1 VVHPALSLLL
11 IIGLIQFWLMPAIAW
26 LLLKGQRDIAAR
38 FWFAGTACFA
48 GTASLF
54 VLQTLLPSIA
64 YLMIGLSLVTMMLA
78 LIAEALRRELSSRPT
93 PWGWITLTVV
103 GNAVLLVAI
112 QQAFGDNPM
121 RMVQLLVVSA
131 MDLGCCYLLVRVAHA
146 KKSRALILVVV
157 GFLAVVITNLLRVVG
172 FLVRGE
178 APTLLTFTPTS
189 NLGFI
194 ANYLSVVIYSFGYW
208 GFVIEKNR
216 AALIAEI
223 AERERAQRGESSAI
237 DRERST
243 LELVR
248 QRETL
253 IAELTRMQ
261 RAAQAG
267 ALSASIAHEINQPL
281 ATIRLS
287 AEEALRLLR
296 SENDPARLD
305 HLIGK
310 IAEENRRAAGIIHT
324 LRDIFRGHTGGEE
337 NRTVDEA
344 VGAATT
350 LLERRA
356 REIGARIHTDLR
368 AAVRAQIGA
377 GELNHVILNL
387 ISNALDAVAR
397 MPETRRTIEI
407 STSANAHQTVIRIRD
422 HGPGV
427 AESMRDQLF
436 DLFARSQSEGMG
448 LGLWLS
454 RYIVERH
461 AGTIEFEPLQGEPGA
476 SFSVTLNLA
485 DLPA

>member
-1 VVHPALSLLL
+1 
-11 IIGLIQFWLMPAIAW
+11 M
-26 LLLKGQRDIAAR
+26 
-38 FWFAGTACFA
+38 
-48 GTASLF
+48 
-54 VLQTLLPSIA
+54 
-64 YLMIGLSLVTMMLA
+64 
-78 LIAEALRRELSSRPT
+78 
-93 PWGWITLTVV
+93 
-103 GNAVLLVAI
+103 
-112 QQAFGDNPM
+112 
-121 RMVQLLVVSA
+121 
-131 MDLGCCYLLVRVAHA
+131 
-146 KKSRALILVVV
+146 
-157 GFLAVVITNLLRVVG
+157 
-172 FLVRGE
+172 
-178 APTLLTFTPTS
+178 
-189 NLGFI
+189 
-194 ANYLSVVIYSFGYW
+194 IYSFGYW

-261 RAAQAG
+261 RVAQAG

-310 IAEENRRAAGIIHT
+310 IAEENQRAAGIIHT

-337 NRTVDEA
+337 NRTVDEV
-344 VGAATT
+344 VGAAIT

-368 AAVRAQIGA
+368 VAVRAQIGA

-397 MPETRRTIEI
+397 VPETHRTIEI
-407 STSANAHQTVIRIRD
+407 STSANAHQTVIRVRD

-427 AESMRDQLF
+427 AESTRDQLF
-436 DLFARSQSEGMG
+436 DLFARGQSDGMG

-461 AGTIEFEPLQGEPGA
+461 AGTIEFVPLQGETGA
-476 SFSVTLNLA
+476 IFSVTLNLT
-485 DLPA
+485 DVPA